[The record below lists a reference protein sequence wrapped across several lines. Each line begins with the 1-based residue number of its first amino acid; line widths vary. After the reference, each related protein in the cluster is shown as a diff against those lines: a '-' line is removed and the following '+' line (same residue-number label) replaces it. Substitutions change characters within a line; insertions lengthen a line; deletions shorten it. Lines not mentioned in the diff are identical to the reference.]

1 MLINSLRAPNVEFI
15 HYEPG
20 GALPLEQI
28 TLAIYQSMRSRRH
41 DRVAVMGNEGIEPLR
56 PKLDAEY
63 LQPDCNYHWSGIQWR
78 AQKGRKRILLGDY
91 EDWFKWYMR
100 HQRFKAFHVVIM
112 IEPRAALSDEERGGY
127 FAGFLARLTHK
138 VPFKVIVVETR
149 EQTEANGQ
157 DPLYIQ
163 EALLAMLYG
172 SRLSHDELFEI
183 AGLAFVPLG
192 DAEALRKSLDERWLW
207 AKYHSRYELRENG
220 EKFLQGMAPPKPSY
234 GMEPL
239 EIEPLFEPRKRSAQ
253 RYTLPNSLLRE
264 MLLEDVRERGWVS
277 AYDEWPNMAMKLE
290 ALAGKDGS
298 EVQSFFWGRG
308 VSHEEARDALAP
320 SPWLLR
326 RILDGLVDEGQ
337 LEKRTWFR
345 EVGRPSIAYHLP
357 GKVPFLEQR
366 CGQCVFYVHLR
377 TRCRL
382 WWLVNKAHSY
392 YNPRWK
398 ETGSGVSPFDT
409 HKMKNSWRIGPHSS
423 ACKRFL
429 DKKRDHLRKAV
440 PQECEVCGNVLASGK
455 PRFIVG
461 CTNCGTKYVRHGN
474 KVKVLTAY
482 EHEFRRLYREV
493 AGTDPAEDLRK
504 WEENQAD
511 RVDRVLERAMHKEAA
526 EPPAENTT
534 IEEWPEPPRWL
545 SVRYNQALQEQV
557 DRLANATDI
566 ARELSIAMA
575 KSAINATT
583 RIATLVRL
591 DKKLAQPAV
600 SLQERYL
607 SNLEHSSPLSLV
619 THEAL
624 IMKQY
629 WHVFDLALK
638 LAFTWFGPR
647 KKARFVREYVGDP
660 VGRDRG
666 YSAIDAAINYLH
678 HRRLLEAQRINMEVG
693 FGERTCE
700 GFLHRKQYNSRGLG
714 LLLDMIDPFKFADR
728 EELLRVVLNRG
739 LTWRDFRI
747 ESDRRGSNFYYPAP
761 SGIAVLNQI
770 GDHTDKT
777 IVWYGGRKLG
787 LEEAYASVSKGLFKA
802 IDSAGGLAHFQP
814 FVFGGL
820 PT

>member
-1 MLINSLRAPNVEFI
+1 
-15 HYEPG
+15 
-20 GALPLEQI
+20 
-28 TLAIYQSMRSRRH
+28 
-41 DRVAVMGNEGIEPLR
+41 MGDEGIEALR

-63 LQPDCNYHWSGIQWR
+63 LQPGQNYHWSGVQWR

-100 HQRFKAFHVVIM
+100 YQRFKAFHVVIM
-112 IEPRAALSDEERGGY
+112 IEPRAALSDKERGGY
-127 FAGFLARLTHK
+127 FAGFLARLTYK
-138 VPFKVIVVETR
+138 VPTRIIVVETG
-149 EQTEANGQ
+149 EQKAANGQ
-157 DPLYIQ
+157 DPLYIL

-172 SRLSHDELFEI
+172 SRLSQDELVEM
-183 AGLAFVPLG
+183 AERSLVPLG
-192 DAEALRKSLDERWLW
+192 DAEALRKSLAERWLW
-207 AKYHSRYELRENG
+207 GKYHSRYELSDAG
-220 EKFLQGMAPPKPSY
+220 KKFLQGMALPEPSY
-234 GMEPL
+234 GMKPL
-239 EIEPLFEPRKRSAQ
+239 EVEPLFEPRRRSAA
-253 RYTLPNSLLRE
+253 RYTLPITMLKEL
-264 MLLEDVRERGWVS
+264 LLEDVRERGWVT
-277 AYDEWPNMAMKLE
+277 AYDEWTSMSMKLE
-290 ALAGKDGS
+290 YLARQEGS
-298 EVQSFFWGRG
+298 EIQNFFWGR
-308 VSHEEARDALAP
+308 HIPNEKATQALTP
-320 SPWLLR
+320 SPGLLR

-345 EVGRPSIAYHLP
+345 EVGRPSIAYFLP
-357 GKVPFLEQR
+357 GAAPFFEQR
-366 CGQCVFYVHLR
+366 CGQCAFYVPLR

-398 ETGSGVSPFDT
+398 EAGSGASPFDV

-423 ACKRFL
+423 ACTRFL
-429 DKKRDHLRKAV
+429 DKKRDHLRKTV
-440 PQECEVCGNVLASGK
+440 PQACGVCGNTLTPGK
-455 PRFIVG
+455 PRFVVG
-461 CTNCGTKYVRHGN
+461 CLNCGTKYVRHGD

-493 AGTDPAEDLRK
+493 AGTDPAEDLKK

-511 RVDRVLERAMHKEAA
+511 RIDRVLERAMHKEPA
-526 EPPAENTT
+526 EPPADNST
-534 IEEWPEPPRWL
+534 IEERQEPLRWV
-545 SVRYNQALQEQV
+545 SVRYDQALQEQV

-591 DKKLAQPAV
+591 DKKLAQPAL

-607 SNLEHSSPLSLV
+607 SGLEHPNPISLV
-619 THEAL
+619 TREAL

-638 LAFTWFGPR
+638 LAFAWFGPR
-647 KKARFVREYVGDP
+647 KKARFVREYVDDP

-678 HRRLLEAQRINMEVG
+678 HRRLLKAQRINMEAG

-728 EELLRVVLNRG
+728 EELLSARSS
-739 LTWRDFRI
+739 I
-747 ESDRRGSNFYYPAP
+747 EA
-761 SGIAVLNQI
+761 
-770 GDHTDKT
+770 
-777 IVWYGGRKLG
+777 
-787 LEEAYASVSKGLFKA
+787 
-802 IDSAGGLAHFQP
+802 
-814 FVFGGL
+814 
-820 PT
+820 